1 MTSPSENE
9 GVQPTPSHS
18 ADPHVQ
24 SLPDAPHAEAGHEH
38 GHAPAPEGPYFSEQE
53 WKELQDDDVHAG
65 GAIVALMAS
74 IFTIGLMLY
83 ATIALIASTSA

>member
-9 GVQPTPSHS
+9 GVQTTPTDAS
-18 ADPHVQ
+18 AHHVQ
-24 SLPDAPHAEAGHEH
+24 SLPEDPHHEAAHA
-38 GHAPAPEGPYFSEQE
+38 HAPAPEGPYFSEKE
-53 WKELQDDDVHAG
+53 WKELQNDDVHAG
-65 GAIVALMAS
+65 GAIIALMAS